1 MELASGSYEERPLPA
16 ARGGAAAAGH
26 GADAALVQP
35 QAIQHDGGDVPLRA
49 GHVPPVG
56 GEDGGDV
63 GLQCVRHGQQEA
75 VLLLRGGGAQR
86 GPRGLCLLQK
96 LNGGHFTALPVRNLV
111 PAGLPSAM
119 SYSTSGAAP
128 LAMTISQPAAV
139 AMAAARS
146 FVTMPPVPRPV
157 LLSSASV

>member
-1 MELASGSYEERPLPA
+1 MIRQGGSGADAVS
-16 ARGGAAAAGH
+16 H

-35 QAIQHDGGDVPLRA
+35 QAVQHHGGDVALSISHVLR
-49 GHVPPVG
+49 VG
-56 GEDGGDV
+56 GENGGDM
-63 GLQCVRHGQQEA
+63 GLQCISHGQQET
-75 VLLLRGGGAQR
+75 VFLLRRGGAQC
-86 GPRGLCLLQK
+86 GPRGPGFLQK
-96 LNGGHFTALPVRNLV
+96 LDGGHFTALPVRNLV

-157 LLSSASV
+157 LLSSARV